1 MGLFKLLAFPA
12 LLPIGGV
19 AWIASQVGQA
29 VDGQWNDPKRIEAAL
44 LQLETRLDA
53 GEITEAA
60 FEEAEALLLAELH
73 AMRARRAAVAP

>member
-12 LLPIGGV
+12 SLPICGV
-19 AWIASQVGQA
+19 GWIASQVAQA
-29 VDGQWNDPKRIEAAL
+29 VESQWNDPKRIEAAL

-60 FEEAEALLLAELH
+60 FEEAETQLITELH
-73 AMRARRAAVAP
+73 AMRARRAQASP